1 MFKNKNKWTG
11 AVLALM
17 MVLVFTT
24 PIFAQDGGDPVE
36 TQEVVEET
44 SKFLDHPIVKLIAE
58 FFTDLFT
65 PSVEEEPDPEG
76 GGADSTGEGPGL
88 EDPLPGDEPLGGDGS
103 TEGEPEPEP
112 EPVVIQEEAVS
123 DLHEDQELGFGE
135 IVKLMGIVE
144 TCASVENCEVTFDEL
159 LVEYKN
165 GIGMGELF
173 EMYGKPE
180 HLGVGHIRKE
190 LEPVGQIKNEHTKR
204 ENTNNGKA
212 KGKDK

>member
-1 MFKNKNKWTG
+1 MFKNKSKWTG
-11 AVLALM
+11 AVLPLM

-36 TQEVVEET
+36 TPEVVEES
-44 SKFLDHPIVKLIAE
+44 SKFLGHPIVKLIAE
-58 FFTDLFT
+58 FFTDLFN
-65 PSVEEEPDPEG
+65 PSLEEEPDPER
-76 GGADSTGEGPGL
+76 GGADSNGEGPGL
-88 EDPLPGDEPLGGDGS
+88 EDSLPGGEPLGGDGS
-103 TEGEPEPEP
+103 TEGELEPEP
-112 EPVVIQEEAVS
+112 EPVVIPEEAVAAM
-123 DLHEDQELGFGE
+123 HEDQDLGFGE

-144 TCASVENCEVTFDEL
+144 MCASVENCEVSLEGL
-159 LVEYKN
+159 LAEYKD

-190 LEPVGQIKNEHTKR
+190 LEPVGQIKNEHTKV
-204 ENTNNGKA
+204 EKTNNGKA